1 MTMPSYKYKKEI
13 ADEYG
18 WDRKT
23 FYNKLKEH
31 DLSIGRGLLSP
42 AQQKQVYEYLGYP
55 SGVTEKDYKNVK
67 IKLDKDG

>member
-1 MTMPSYKYKKEI
+1 MTMPSFKYKKEI

-23 FYNKLKEH
+23 LYNKLKEH

-42 AQQKQVYEYLGYP
+42 AQQK
-55 SGVTEKDYKNVK
+55 GVT
-67 IKLDKDG
+67 LF